1 VVRAL
6 GAVHAPVVAPDRRVA
21 PDVLQPVGLRLA
33 LLVHR
38 CEVLG
43 VVLALR
49 EQVLVLVGL
58 ARQHALVR
66 RRRVR

>member
-6 GAVHAPVVAPDRRVA
+6 GAAHAPVVAPDRRVA
-21 PDVLQPVGLRLA
+21 PDVLQPVGQRLE